1 MTRATGEFATLL
13 GDFSD
18 GIDRLWEQY
27 DACGPGEVDSGLL
40 EPIETLAGQLTG
52 LLAGPLPAA
61 VDRAALASAISQAT
75 DLARRCATLPQG
87 LCFVSGEA
95 GLVPRTDQI
104 NAFATARAMVRAE
117 VVRLSRDDS

>member
-18 GIDRLWEQY
+18 RIDHLWEQY
-27 DACGPGEVDSGLL
+27 DACGPGQVDSSLL
-40 EPIETLAGQLTG
+40 EPIERLAGQLTA
-52 LLAGPLPAA
+52 LLDGPLP
-61 VDRAALASAISQAT
+61 VHIDRMALAPAISQAT

-95 GLVPRTDQI
+95 GLVPRLDQI
-104 NAFATARAMVRAE
+104 NAFAAARA
-117 VVRLSRDDS
+117 VVRDTVERLRQS